1 MADILKPARKLVD
14 IADAMQRRHPALALP
29 YAIIKKYGDDHGG
42 QQAALIA
49 YYGFMS
55 LFPLLIVATS
65 VIQLVAQNNEQLRDK
80 FLANATSYF
89 PVLGQSLADS
99 INSSSKS
106 GLALAAGLL
115 ITFYGARGVA
125 MAIQNTQNHVWAISR
140 PERAGFPKSLVKG
153 FGIIIWGGIGFI
165 IAAALT
171 GYATGASHP
180 LALRLLLGLG
190 GFSVLFAVFWGVFT
204 FGSSARKHPLANVP
218 GALFAAVG
226 LLILQALG
234 GYLIGHQLRSQ
245 TGLNAQFAVVLALL
259 FWLYLQ
265 AQVFVY
271 AIELNTVRKYRLW
284 PRSVTGESMA
294 ADKAAYDLYK
304 QRETFIS

>member
-1 MADILKPARKLVD
+1 MADILKPLKKCID
-14 IADAMQRRHPALALP
+14 TIDALQRRHPALALP
-29 YAIIKKYGDDHGG
+29 YAIIKKYGDDRGG
-42 QQAALIA
+42 QQAALIT

-65 VIQLVAQNNEQLRDK
+65 AIQIVTQNNEQLRDK

-99 INSSSKS
+99 INTPSRSSIALTI
-106 GLALAAGLL
+106 GLI
-115 ITFYGARGVA
+115 ITLYGARGVA
-125 MAIQNTQNHVWAISR
+125 MAIQDAQNHVWAITR

-153 FGIIIWGGIGFI
+153 FGIIFWGGLGFML
-165 IAAALT
+165 AASLT
-171 GYATGASHP
+171 GYAAGASHP
-180 LALRLLLGLG
+180 WILRLFLGLG
-190 GFSVLFAVFWGVFT
+190 GFSMLFAVFWGVFT

-218 GALFAAVG
+218 GAVFAAVG
-226 LLILQALG
+226 LLILQALS
-234 GYLIGHQLRSQ
+234 GYLIAHQLRSQ

-271 AIELNTVRKYRLW
+271 AVELNTVRKYKLW
-284 PRSVTGESMA
+284 PRSVTGKPTP
-294 ADKAAYDLYK
+294 ADETAYELYK
-304 QRETFIS
+304 QRETFVL